1 MTSFDYIIL
10 LIIGISIVVSMMRG
24 AVREVLAI
32 AGWLVAFYV
41 AKTYA
46 SQLIP
51 LLPAGI
57 PNESLKVLAAF
68 VILFLGVLLISSLLC
83 IALSGILKKIGLNW
97 LNRGIGAV
105 LGFARGLLIVCVL
118 VFLAG
123 LTSFPK
129 DARWTNAMFS
139 APLEALVRA
148 MLPLVPQPVAKQ
160 VAYD

>member
-46 SQLIP
+46 TQLIP

-148 MLPLVPQPVAKQ
+148 MLPLVPQTVAKQ